1 MRRDRRQL
9 LRELGER
16 VAQAVAQ
23 ACSREECVQTL
34 GGAIEAVGQEAPDP
48 RGRLMRQHHALEL
61 LIRLGQGCRTGVLRV
76 TQMPD
81 DASTD
86 ERGEVHLLCQA
97 AAVLFIRQEL
107 CGPRQP
113 IPRQHRDP
121 TLLTEGPDQTVESH
135 GRGGCQFG

>member
-1 MRRDRRQL
+1 MADTRFSDFTLKIELCDR
-9 LRELGER
+9 
-16 VAQAVAQ
+16 
-23 ACSREECVQTL
+23 T
-34 GGAIEAVGQEAPDP
+34 
-48 RGRLMRQHHALEL
+48 
-61 LIRLGQGCRTGVLRV
+61 RLGQGCRTGVLRV

-107 CGPRQP
+107 CGQRQP